1 MTETVAQPKQI
12 LVAEDD
18 PGLNRLVSFKLEKEG
33 YKTLTAFDG
42 KAALKT
48 ALEEEISAII
58 LDIMMPFL
66 DGIQVLKKVRTA
78 KPHLPVIVLSV
89 KSRENDLN
97 QALELGASD
106 YMTKPF
112 QPEKL
117 LEQLE
122 KLMGNN

>member
-1 MTETVAQPKQI
+1 MTDPKQI

-18 PGLNRLVSFKLEKEG
+18 PGLNRLISFKLEKEG
-33 YKTLTAFDG
+33 YKALTAYDG

-48 ALEEEISAII
+48 ALEENVSAVI

-78 KPHLPVIVLSV
+78 KPHLPVIVLSI
-89 KSRENDLN
+89 KSRETDLN
-97 QALELGASD
+97 QALELGAND

-112 QPEKL
+112 QPD
-117 LEQLE
+117 QLIGRL
-122 KLMGNN
+122 KQVLGNN

>member
-1 MTETVAQPKQI
+1 MTKTVADPQQI

-18 PGLNRLVSFKLEKEG
+18 PGLNRLISFKLEKEG
-33 YKTLTAFDG
+33 FKAISAFDG
-42 KAALKT
+42 KKALKT
-48 ALEEEISAII
+48 ALEENISAIV

-66 DGIQVLKKVRTA
+66 DGIQVLKKVRAA
-78 KPHLPVIVLSV
+78 KPHLPVIILSV
-89 KSRENDLN
+89 KSREADLH

-117 LEQLE
+117 VERLKQVMED
-122 KLMGNN
+122 N

>member
-1 MTETVAQPKQI
+1 MSEPEAKKI

-18 PGLNRLVSFKLEKEG
+18 PGLNRLISFKLEKEG
-33 YKTLTAFDG
+33 YRVLPVFDG
-42 KAALKT
+42 KEALKT
-48 ALEEEISAII
+48 ALEEEISAIV

-66 DGIQVLKKVRTA
+66 EGIQVLKKVRIA

-89 KSRENDLN
+89 KSREGDLH
-97 QALELGASD
+97 QALELGAND

-117 LEQLE
+117 IEHLQ
-122 KLMGNN
+122 KIMRNN

>member
-1 MTETVAQPKQI
+1 MIEAVAQPKKI

-18 PGLNRLVSFKLEKEG
+18 PGLNRLISFKLEKEG
-33 YKTLTAFDG
+33 YKALTAFDG
-42 KAALKT
+42 KAALKI

-78 KPHLPVIVLSV
+78 KPHLPAIVLSV

-117 LEQLE
+117 IDRLQKVL
-122 KLMGNN
+122 GNN